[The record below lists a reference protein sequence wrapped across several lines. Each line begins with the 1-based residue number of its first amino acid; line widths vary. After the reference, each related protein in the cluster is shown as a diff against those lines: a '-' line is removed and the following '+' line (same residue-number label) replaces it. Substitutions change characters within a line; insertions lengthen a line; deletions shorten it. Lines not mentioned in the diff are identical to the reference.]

1 MANFEDIK
9 QKAVETA
16 GTIADKSVEL
26 AKAAAEKTRDLAK
39 IAKLTTEIGI
49 EKEGIRRNYSAIGKL
64 YYELHKDDA
73 EDALS
78 QAVAEITASYEK
90 IAGKEADIEAVRAK
104 APDGIIE
111 AEAEAADVPE
121 EDAGAQEAAPEE
133 EPQEAPAEE
142 EPAPENQE

>member
-9 QKAVETA
+9 QKAVDTA

-26 AKAAAEKTRDLAK
+26 AKAAADKAKDLAK

-49 EKEGIRRNYSAIGKL
+49 EKDGIRKNYNAIGKL

-78 QAVAEITASYEK
+78 QAVAEITAGYET
-90 IAGKEADIEAVRAK
+90 IAAKQAEIEDVKAKDIEIV
-104 APDGIIE
+104 IE
-111 AEAEAADVPE
+111 AETEATDVPE
-121 EDAGAQEAAPEE
+121 EEAQPEE
-133 EPQEAPAEE
+133 EPEAPAEE
-142 EPAPENQE
+142 APADAPAEE